1 MMSVD
6 ISKLHNV
13 LRDSTRAR
21 ILELLN
27 ERTSL
32 SYVELQELLQI
43 GHTGKLNY
51 HLKVLG
57 DLLVKD
63 EHTGR
68 YSLGEKGTLAVALL
82 SKFQTVTS
90 VKEARRSLVTRLT
103 FVALI
108 AVVVVLVVALIVVV
122 VPKPTTPTLQVI
134 GVSLHPTTISGDAF
148 ATLNFTIRNN
158 DATERHLVH
167 INFDETNSSITV
179 YQGNQSVP
187 TVVGISTGD
196 GSSKSQF
203 LWITLQPSEV
213 STVSFR
219 VTGTLSR
226 GVSTATYSI
235 PVGFEDENLT
245 SFASETVNLTVY

>member
-1 MMSVD
+1 MSVD

-21 ILELLN
+21 IIELLN
-27 ERTSL
+27 EKGSL

-90 VKEARRSLVTRLT
+90 VKNGKSRVARLT
-103 FVALI
+103 SVALTA
-108 AVVVVLVVALIVVV
+108 AVVILVVALIVVIA
-122 VPKPTTPTLQVI
+122 PKPVTPTLQVSQ
-134 GVSLHPTTISGDAF
+134 VSLSPSTISQNGS
-148 ATLNFTIRNN
+148 ATLSFTIKNN
-158 DATERHLVH
+158 DATNPHRVSVF
-167 INFDETNSSITV
+167 FDNLWNLTV
-179 YQGNQSVP
+179 YLGNTSL
-187 TVVGISTGD
+187 TTASGISYGD
-196 GSSKSQF
+196 GSSKIQ
-203 LWITLQPSEV
+203 IYHIPQQLQPSQ
-213 STVSFR
+213 SLTQDFR
-219 VTGTLSR
+219 VTVTL
-226 GVSTATYSI
+226 VTPTTYSI
-235 PVGFEDENLT
+235 PFYFADENST
-245 SFASETVNLTVY
+245 RFVNETVTLTVIN